1 MHRNDWVFHYEYEI
15 SENDLDPKLTNREGM
30 EIVAEEQLE
39 GAPKS
44 KDTLDSLR
52 RFPLGGFTELGGP
65 GLERE
70 GASAA
75 AAACAAAGY
84 HLRRRYI
91 NIETTVFVSEYL
103 QLTGVCPTIL
113 QFSECLHPLVICL
126 RINGTGTVSYMAWPW
141 MNGCDRRA
149 SSGP

>member
-15 SENDLDPKLTNREGM
+15 SENDLDPKLKNREGM

-84 HLRRRYI
+84 HLRRIHQYRDHRICFRISSIDWGLPYD
-91 NIETTVFVSEYL
+91 SA
-103 QLTGVCPTIL
+103 IL
-113 QFSECLHPLVICL
+113 
-126 RINGTGTVSYMAWPW
+126 
-141 MNGCDRRA
+141 
-149 SSGP
+149 